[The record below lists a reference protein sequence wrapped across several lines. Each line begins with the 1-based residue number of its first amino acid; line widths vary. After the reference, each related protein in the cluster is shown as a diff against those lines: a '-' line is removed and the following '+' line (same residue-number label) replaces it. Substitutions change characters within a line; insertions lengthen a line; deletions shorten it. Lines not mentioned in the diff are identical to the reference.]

1 MQDKNYFIKVHGH
14 SCLEFRSKNTCIIF
28 DPWLSGSAYWRSWWN
43 FPEPTPIES
52 IIEDISNCNEIFV
65 FITHL
70 HWDHFHGPTL
80 RKLYKK
86 IPNLKFLISRVPER
100 RLKSDL
106 FEVLN
111 KNIQIT
117 EINHGEKLKINR
129 DLSLEV
135 FLSGP
140 FLTDSAILIQ
150 HKSDFIL
157 NINDSKQQ
165 KLMAYQIL
173 NSIGDG
179 TLKVMLRSHASANS
193 RICVKNIDGSKKEN
207 NDKSKEVYSREFLNA
222 ALFFKPKV
230 AIPFASNMCYLHKDT
245 FLYNSHSN
253 TSDLLYA
260 YSQASNEY
268 KNINVQLVLPQEALE
283 LESLKTT
290 INEDSRSQFFSN
302 REVQL
307 KKYREKFLKKLERTE
322 TSQKNVSFSE
332 KIILKYF
339 KFIFS
344 RTPFFITFLARGKI
358 AFCEKNNT
366 QNKNFFI
373 VDIFKKKIY
382 FNKGKI
388 EDCHTII
395 YVRPGVLN
403 SSLSQKNLNS
413 LGISKLLDIHTSSSK
428 KYNYFFMLC
437 ITAEIGSTPFISI
450 KQLLRFFDIWTKRWR
465 EIFDYILIILNL
477 EKLS

>member
-1 MQDKNYFIKVHGH
+1 MHNKNYFIKVHGH
-14 SCLEFRSKNTCIIF
+14 SCLEFRSNKTCIIF

-43 FPEPTPIES
+43 FPEPTPLES
-52 IIEDISNCNEIFV
+52 IINDISSCDEVFI

-86 IPNLKFLISRVPER
+86 IPDLKFLISRVPEK
-100 RLKSDL
+100 RLKNDL
-106 FEVLN
+106 FEVLDN
-111 KNIQIT
+111 NIQVI
-117 EINHGEKLKINR
+117 EINHAQKLNVNPN
-129 DLSLEV
+129 LSLQV

-150 HKSDFIL
+150 HRNDFIL

-165 KLMAYQIL
+165 KLMANHIL
-173 NSIGDG
+173 SSIGDG
-179 TLKVMLRSHASANS
+179 NLKAMLRSHASANS
-193 RICVKNIDGSKKEN
+193 RICIKNRNGSEKEN
-207 NDKSKEVYSREFLNA
+207 NDKSKEEYSREFLNA
-222 ALFFKPKV
+222 ALFYKPKV

-245 FLYNSHSN
+245 FAYNNHSN
-253 TSDLLYA
+253 TSDLLYK
-260 YSQASNEY
+260 YFESSKEF
-268 KNINVQLVLPQEALE
+268 KNINVQLVLPGEVLE
-283 LESLKTT
+283 LESLESTT
-290 INEDSRSQFFSN
+290 NEYSRNQLFSQ
-302 REVQL
+302 RENEL
-307 KKYREKFLKKLERTE
+307 TKYRNKFLKKLERSEFLQQNT
-322 TSQKNVSFSE
+322 SFSE

-339 KFIFS
+339 KFIIS
-344 RTPFFITFLARGKI
+344 STPFFIRMLVRGKI
-358 AFCEKNNT
+358 AFCEKNNSE
-366 QNKNFFI
+366 NKNFFI

-382 FNKGKI
+382 FNKGRL

-450 KQLLRFFDIWTKRWR
+450 KQFLRFFEIWTKRWR
-465 EIFDYILIILNL
+465 EIFDYILIILKL
-477 EKLS
+477 EKLI

>member
-1 MQDKNYFIKVHGH
+1 MKDRNYFIKVHGH
-14 SCLEFRSKNTCIIF
+14 SCLEFRSNETCIIF

-43 FPEPTPIES
+43 FPEPTPLET
-52 IIEDISNCNEIFV
+52 IIKDISSCNNIFL

-80 RKLYKK
+80 RQLYKK
-86 IPNLKFLISRVPER
+86 IPNLKFLISRVPEK
-100 RLKSDL
+100 RLKNDL

-111 KNIQIT
+111 NNIQVI
-117 EINHGEKLKINR
+117 EINHGQKLKINPN
-129 DLSLEV
+129 LSLQV

-150 HKSDFIL
+150 HRNDFIL

-165 KLMAYQIL
+165 KLMANHII

-179 TLKVMLRSHASANS
+179 NLKVMLRSHSSANS
-193 RICVKNIDGSKKEN
+193 RICIKNRDGSKKEN
-207 NDKSKEVYSREFLNA
+207 NDKSKDFYSREFLNA

-245 FLYNSHSN
+245 FSYNSHSN
-253 TSDLLYA
+253 TADLLYK
-260 YSQASNEY
+260 YFESSVEFN
-268 KNINVQLVLPQEALE
+268 NINVQLVLPGEVLE
-283 LESLKTT
+283 LDSLETT
-290 INEDSRSQFFSN
+290 INENSRNQLFSH
-302 REVQL
+302 RENEL
-307 KKYREKFLKKLERTE
+307 LKYREKFKKKLEKSE
-322 TSQKNVSFSE
+322 SLQQNLSFSE
-332 KIILKYF
+332 KIIFNYF

-344 RTPFFITFLARGKI
+344 RTPFFIRMLAIGKM
-358 AFCEKNNT
+358 AFYEKNNSE
-366 QNKNFFI
+366 NKKFFV

-382 FNKGKI
+382 FNKGRI

-403 SSLSQKNLNS
+403 SALSQKNLNS
-413 LGISKLLDIHTSSSK
+413 LGISKLLDIHTSSPR

-437 ITAEIGSTPFISI
+437 ITAEIEATPFISI
-450 KQLLRFFDIWTKRWR
+450 KQFLRFLEIWTKRWR
-465 EIFDYILIILNL
+465 EIFDYILIILKL